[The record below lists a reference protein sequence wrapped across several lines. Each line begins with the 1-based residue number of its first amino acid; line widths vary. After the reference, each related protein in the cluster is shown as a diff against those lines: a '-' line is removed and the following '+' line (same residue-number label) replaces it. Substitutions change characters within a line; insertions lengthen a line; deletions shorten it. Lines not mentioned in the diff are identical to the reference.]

1 MSNEKFT
8 PGPWAFDDLEMK
20 IKGTGDAEGR
30 TIIANV
36 SPKMDFSRGM
46 NTQCANAALIAAAPA
61 MYKALAALEYRLKH
75 QVENYQS
82 VCQIDDNEAESILK
96 ILAAAR
102 GEPTE

>member
-8 PGPWAFDDLEMK
+8 PGPWKFDDLEMK

-46 NTQCANAALIAAAPA
+46 TTQCANAALIAAAPA
-61 MYKALAALEYRLKH
+61 MYEALKNLHNAYAWRKVSETPEQTAALDAAYLALK
-75 QVENYQS
+75 
-82 VCQIDDNEAESILK
+82 
-96 ILAAAR
+96 AAR
-102 GEPTE
+102 GEQQ